1 MRSRRRWSRVT
12 TAHVLYRV
20 QLMLVILAGLTI
32 AVTASD
38 NSAAGAGSPKPGGT
52 AVVGVANDAGMVNP
66 DLTTNSPDS
75 MIGCVIYQGL
85 VAARMDGKI
94 DPLLAK
100 SWDVSS
106 DGRQYTFHL
115 VNAKW
120 QDGQDFTSAD
130 VKYTLLN
137 VSLKYSAILSR
148 VAKNIASI
156 DTPDAHTV
164 VVKLNDPYGPFLLSL
179 NCNSGGAI
187 LPEHLFQGTDPTKNP
202 ASLQE
207 PVGTGAFRLTDW
219 VRGDHITLSKN
230 PTYWQPGLPR
240 LDKVIFKIIPSASSR
255 LLALQSGEVQ
265 YLAYD
270 AVQFNDYNTIR
281 SSSKLYLHDE
291 LFPPPDDIMFFNV
304 RQGPTSI
311 VQVRQALAYAT
322 DTAFLLKTIWFSV
335 GSAGKS
341 SFDSRIAWAY
351 NPAVDY
357 SRQYALDTNKAKSLL
372 DAAAFKPGSDGTR
385 FSLNYVVSSGQ
396 QPYVDA
402 GQALKTMWAAVGVS
416 LKLDVVDQNTMV
428 QRVFK
433 DGSFDVTMQ
442 GYTTYG
448 DPALG
453 IVRQFVSSGIGVPFA
468 NASGYS
474 NPQVDTLAG
483 QGQAAPT
490 QSQRATYYKQIQMI
504 IAKDLPSYIVH
515 ERTAYDAA
523 SKTLHDLWNGHIGYG
538 DWQIGW
544 LD

>member
-1 MRSRRRWSRVT
+1 MSARRLT
-12 TAHVLYRV
+12 IAHNLHRAQLVLV
-20 QLMLVILAGLTI
+20 MLAGLTLTV
-32 AVTASD
+32 ATWDRSTEG
-38 NSAAGAGSPKPGGT
+38 AAAPKSGGT
-52 AVVGVANDAGMVNP
+52 AVIGVANDAGLVNP
-66 DLTTNSPDS
+66 DLTTNSPDD
-75 MIGCVIYQGL
+75 MIGCTIYQGL

-100 SWDVSS
+100 SWEISR

-115 VNAKW
+115 VDAKW

-148 VAKNIASI
+148 VAKDIASI
-156 DTPDAHTV
+156 DTPDARTV
-164 VVKLNDPYGPFLLSL
+164 VIKLNDPYGPFLLSL
-179 NCNSGGAI
+179 NCNSGGGI
-187 LPEHLFQGTDPTKNP
+187 LPEHLFQGTDPTTNP
-202 ASLQE
+202 ASLGN
-207 PVGTGAFRLTDW
+207 PVGTGAFKLTEW

-230 PTYWQPGLPR
+230 PTYWQAGLPR
-240 LDKVIFKIIPSASSR
+240 LNRVIYKIIPSASSR

-265 YLAYD
+265 YLPYI

-281 SSSKLYLHDE
+281 SSAKLYLHDE

-304 RQGPTSI
+304 RRGPTATR
-311 VQVRQALAYAT
+311 QVRQALAYAT
-322 DTAFLLKTIWFSV
+322 DTAYLLKTIWFNV
-335 GSAGKS
+335 GSVGKS

-351 NPAVDY
+351 NPQVDY
-357 SRQYALDTNKAKSLL
+357 SKQYALDPAKAKALL
-372 DAAAFKPGSDGTR
+372 DAGGFKPGANGTR
-385 FSLNYVVSSGQ
+385 FSLDYVVSSGQ

-402 GQALKTMWAAVGVS
+402 GQALKVMWTAVGVS
-416 LKLDVVDQNTMV
+416 LQLDVVDANTTA

-433 DGSFDVTMQ
+433 DGNFDVAMQ

-453 IVRQFVSSGIGVPFA
+453 IVRQFVSSGIGAPFA

-474 NPQVDTLAG
+474 NPQVDALAA

-490 QSQRATYYKQIQMI
+490 QQQRATYYRQIQLT
-504 IAKDLPSYIVH
+504 IAKDLPSFIVH

-523 SKTLHDLWNGHIGYG
+523 TRTLHDLWNNHIGYG
-538 DWQIGW
+538 DWQLGW
-544 LD
+544 VE

>member
-1 MRSRRRWSRVT
+1 MSSRRGGSGVT
-12 TAHVLYRV
+12 TAHIMYRA
-20 QLMLVILAGLTI
+20 QLMLVMLAGLTL
-32 AVTASD
+32 AVTACDHST
-38 NSAAGAGSPKPGGT
+38 AGAASPRSGGT

-66 DLTTNSPDS
+66 DLTTNSPDGV
-75 MIGCVIYQGL
+75 IGCIVYEGL

-94 DPLLAK
+94 DPLLAR
-100 SWDVSS
+100 SWDVSP

-148 VAKNIASI
+148 VAKDIASI

-187 LPEHLFQGTDPTKNP
+187 LPEHLFRGTDPTQNP
-202 ASLQE
+202 ASVQK
-207 PVGTGAFRLTDW
+207 PVGTGAFSLTDW

-230 PTYWQPGLPR
+230 PTYWQGLPR
-240 LDKVIFKIIPSASSR
+240 LDRIVFKIIPSASSR

-265 YLAYD
+265 YLPYD
-270 AVQFNDYNTIR
+270 AVQFNDYNTSR
-281 SSSKLYLHDE
+281 SSNKLYLHDE

-304 RQGPTSI
+304 RRAPTST

-322 DTAFLLKTIWFSV
+322 DTPYLLKTVWFNV
-335 GSAGKS
+335 GSVGKS

-351 NPAVDY
+351 NRTVDY
-357 SRQYALDTNKAKSLL
+357 SKQYALDTTKAKSLL
-372 DAAAFKPGSDGTR
+372 DAAGFKPGPDGTR
-385 FSLNYVVSSGQ
+385 FSLDYVVSSGQ

-402 GQALKTMWAAVGVS
+402 GQALKTMWAAVGVN

-433 DGSFDVTMQ
+433 DGSFDVTLQ

-453 IVRQFVSSGIGVPFA
+453 IVRQFVSSGIGIPFA

-474 NPQVDTLAG
+474 NPQVDTLAAE
-483 QGQAAPT
+483 GQAAPT
-490 QSQRATYYKQIQMI
+490 QSRRASYYEQIQVI
-504 IAKDLPSYIVH
+504 IAKDLPSYILH

-523 SKTLHDLWNGHIGYG
+523 SKTLHDLWNNHIGYG
-538 DWQIGW
+538 DWQLAW
-544 LD
+544 LE